1 VLTVSLPFPAPELF
15 PNRVRGHWAKTSGAK
30 AQAIADAY
38 ALTYQAVS
46 RHKGPWYPPTGAI
59 PLRLEFFPP
68 DKRHRDL
75 DNMLAAMKA
84 SLDGV
89 ATALTVN
96 DKQFGPITLIRGGTA
111 RPACV
116 VVSIGEAA

>member
-1 VLTVSLPFPAPELF
+1 MTLTVNLPFPAPELF
-15 PNRVRGHWAKTSGAK
+15 PNRVRGHWAKTSGVK

-46 RHKGPWYPPTGAI
+46 RYSGKWYPLTGAI
-59 PLRLEFFPP
+59 PLTLEFFPP
-68 DKRHRDL
+68 DKRRRDL
-75 DNMLAAMKA
+75 DGMLSAMKA

-89 ATALTVN
+89 ATALTV
-96 DKQFGPITLIRGGTA
+96 DDSQFGPITLIRGGIA

-116 VVSIGEAA
+116 LVTVGT